1 MTTLCICDIA
11 GLLGE
16 KLPDWA
22 ASLPARPERPE
33 HPSTESE
40 RAQERNASL
49 ARKSAPA
56 RCATEFAPEYEPVP
70 I

>member
-22 ASLPARPERPE
+22 ASPSSRPERPAQ
-33 HPSTESE
+33 SATESE
-40 RAQERNASL
+40 RGQERNVPL
-49 ARKSAPA
+49 ARKFAPA
-56 RCATEFAPEYEPVP
+56 HCATEYEPVP

>member
-22 ASLPARPERPE
+22 ASPSSRPERPA
-33 HPSTESE
+33 HPATESE
-40 RAQERNASL
+40 RGQERSASR
-49 ARKSAPA
+49 ARTYAPA
-56 RCATEFAPEYEPVP
+56 RCATEYDPVP